1 MAVTE
6 VRAPALPG
14 RRFVSR
20 LVAPFLFG
28 LIVPLV
34 LRYAFSGDLVP
45 SGGCGGPLPACPD
58 VGAVTTERVLAGA
71 GVAALLSLWTVFLR
85 PRWFALLSVGALVA
99 GVLASG
105 AVADWFVGGFLQVH
119 WAASPATVDP
129 HRADGGWRDGP
140 LVAEIQDNRVTGRDA
155 ESGRIRWTYSLP
167 ARQSVCQLSDTV
179 AAHTG
184 LVAIGSGSTCG
195 TLVAV
200 DLTTGRTRWS
210 VATPFDATLTASGT
224 TTVPGP
230 QGNAQAVLAMF
241 DGVAAVVTGHQV
253 LGYDLTTGVRRWRAA
268 APGGCQTGGVVA
280 TLGRFV
286 AVDNCGASGYRLTA
300 LDPSTGRPAWSRP
313 LPDRTPDVQVSVVS
327 TDPLVVA
334 ENGSATDTIS
344 RYDGEGDMV
353 STFQVGE
360 VTTPNGPRA
369 LQLGAVQATP
379 VDVATTNVFVGMT
392 VTALNGE
399 DNTRFL
405 VGFNP
410 VNGTVL
416 WTAGLPDAP
425 AGLALD
431 GARLLVVDKDSPEP
445 SLTQVSL
452 TDGAQHTIGVL
463 PDRVFGQSIELLP
476 GKGNVALVNTSA
488 AGGTVSAALASA

>member
-1 MAVTE
+1 MAATE
-6 VRAPALPG
+6 VPASALPQ
-14 RRFVSR
+14 RRFAAR

-28 LIVPLV
+28 AIVPLV

-45 SGGCGGPLPACPD
+45 AGGCGGPLPACPD
-58 VGAVTTERVLAGA
+58 VGVVTTERVLAGA
-71 GVAALLSLWTVFLR
+71 GVAALLSLWTVFVR
-85 PRWFALLSVGALVA
+85 PRWFALLSVVALVA

-105 AVADWFVGGFLQVH
+105 VVADRFVGGFLQVH
-119 WAASPATVDP
+119 WAAPPATADP

-140 LVAEIQDNRVTGRDA
+140 VVAEIQDNRVTGRDA

-167 ARQSVCQLSDTV
+167 AKQSVCQLSDTV

-184 LVAIGSGSTCG
+184 LVAIGADGTCG

-210 VATPFDATLTASGT
+210 VATPFDATLSVNGT

-241 DGVAAVVTGHQV
+241 DGVVAVVSGHQV
-253 LGYDLTTGVRRWRAA
+253 LGYDLATGARRWRAA
-268 APGGCQTGGVVA
+268 APGGCRTGGVVA
-280 TLGRFV
+280 TPSKFV

-300 LDPSTGRPAWSRP
+300 LDPATGRPVWSRP

-327 TDPLVVA
+327 TNPLVVA
-334 ENGSATDTIS
+334 ENGSVSDTIS
-344 RYDGEGDMV
+344 RYDGEGNTV
-353 STFQVGE
+353 STFQVGQ

-369 LQLGAVQATP
+369 LQLGAVRGTP
-379 VDVATTNVFVGMT
+379 VDVATAHVFVGMT

-399 DNTRFL
+399 DDTRFL
-405 VGFNP
+405 VGFDP
-410 VNGTVL
+410 VTGTVL

-431 GARLLVVDKDSPEP
+431 GSRLLVVDEDSPEP

-463 PDRVFGQSIELLP
+463 PDRVLGQSIELLP

-488 AGGTVSAALASA
+488 AAGTVSAALASA